1 MLFQNE
7 LLLIASLIFHFGA
20 VLAAWKLFGRA
31 GLYAMTVFTTVF
43 ANIEVTVLV
52 HAFGMDQ
59 TLGNVL
65 FAASFLVTDI
75 LSENVGKKAADKA
88 VNLGIFAAI
97 LFALT
102 TQSWL
107 LFIPAEGDGVMSG
120 IRQVFAG
127 TPRTIFASVAVYAVT
142 QRLDVWLYHKIWTI
156 TTRRTGDRRRYLWLR
171 NNGATLISQ
180 LVNTVLFTLCAF
192 GGKYPPAT
200 LLSVMGSSYLIYIV
214 TALCD
219 TPAVY
224 LARKICPKS

>member
-102 TQSWL
+102 AQSWL
-107 LFIPAEGDGVMSG
+107 LFIPAEGDGVISG

-156 TTRRTGDRRRYLWLR
+156 TTLRTGDRRRYLWLR

-192 GGKYPPAT
+192 WGKYPPTT